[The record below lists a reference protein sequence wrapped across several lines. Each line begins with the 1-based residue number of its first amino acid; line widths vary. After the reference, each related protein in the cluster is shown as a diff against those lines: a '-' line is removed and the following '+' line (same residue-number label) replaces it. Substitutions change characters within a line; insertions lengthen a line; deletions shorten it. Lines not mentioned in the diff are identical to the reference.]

1 MTRTR
6 LSFVLTMVVAS
17 TLGASAFV
25 VVQAPAAT
33 KPTVGALCLK
43 SQLGRISSN
52 LICSRS
58 GTRYRWFARTTR
70 AATQSTPAQSTGST
84 PPAGPSNVEIVSVV
98 LGSAPA
104 TNSTSV
110 ALTCSGLGSDP
121 QTQTKTVQLGAQSAT
136 DQVQFALQAPS
147 VTNPTGSSCIGSVTV
162 QGSTPSAL
170 QILVNGRTVA
180 GPVGIATIAVPTF
193 TADGPFVLTV
203 VQGAPGIGASIVGNP
218 GVPTTL
224 PTATGTA
231 SSLVPSSIPA
241 TTPTTAPINQTA
253 APASGKPEIR
263 AKFNGTFPPTL
274 LGIDVK
280 VTCTPTVGST
290 AFQVYSARITPTGLF
305 IVPAAV
311 GAGTSCQIES
321 SLAGVTGPT
330 ELRAQISVR
339 GQVIAGPTL
348 GTLINSPAFPA
359 TEPFASTIEYTF
371 GPLTPNTGA
380 GTTATIPAAT
390 TTPTSTTT
398 TTTTTTIPGTI
409 AVGTG
414 TGTNTGTASASSGFT
429 LVAATGSVPSSVLGY
444 RAQLSC
450 TNVSVGGVNQAT
462 YSFTSNFTAAGGS
475 TVYSITGQAS
485 SQCQIVVS
493 TLSNSATPATT
504 GTIQVAVNGAPLATG
519 TGSAST
525 PSFSAASP
533 FQVRVSVGY

>member
-25 VVQAPAAT
+25 AVQAPAAT
-33 KPTVGALCLK
+33 KPKVGALCLK

-58 GTRYRWFARTTR
+58 GTRYRWFARSTR
-70 AATQSTPAQSTGST
+70 PATQSAPAQSTAST
-84 PPAGPSNVEIVSVV
+84 PPTGPSNVEIVSVV

-104 TNSTSV
+104 SNSTSV

-121 QTQTKTVQLGAQSAT
+121 QTQTKTVTLGAQSST

-162 QGSTPSAL
+162 QGSSPSAL

-203 VQGAPGIGASIVGNP
+203 IQGAPGVGASIVGNP

-224 PTATGTA
+224 PAATGTA

-253 APASGKPEIR
+253 VPASGKPEIR
-263 AKFNGTFPPTL
+263 AKFNGTVPPTL

-280 VTCTPTVGST
+280 VTCTPPVGST

-305 IVPAAV
+305 IVPATV

-330 ELRAQISVR
+330 ELSAQISVR
-339 GQVIAGPTL
+339 GQVLAGPTL

-371 GPLTPNTGA
+371 GPLTPNTGT
-380 GTTATIPAAT
+380 GTTATTAPT
-390 TTPTSTTT
+390 TTAPTTT
-398 TTTTTTIPGTI
+398 APTTTTTIPGTI

-414 TGTNTGTASASSGFT
+414 TGTNTGIASATSGFT
-429 LVAATGSVPSSVLGY
+429 LAPVTGSVPSSVLGY
-444 RAQLSC
+444 RAQLAC
-450 TNVSVGGVNQAT
+450 TNVSVGGLNQPT

-485 SQCQIVVS
+485 SQCQVVVS

-519 TGSAST
+519 AGSAAT

-533 FQVRVSVGY
+533 FQVRVTVAY